1 HRPAFR
7 SHPGRQR
14 RQHPDAGIA
23 RRQVRRHRAG
33 RLGDVPHGR
42 RSHRVHPVGAGARE
56 PREPALREPREPG
69 PGGERQQLRQERG
82 QRGQGFEAEA
92 GGRRMKVFT
101 AGLATLVLAA
111 GAAYA
116 ATEAADESPSE
127 LVQRVAEAMLKDLDA
142 NRAEYRQNPAKVGE
156 LVEKHLLPHFD
167 TRYAAQRV
175 LGKHWRNATEE
186 QRERFIDAFYQSMLK
201 NYGSALAEFTGDRL
215 KVFPSKVGAD
225 DKIAIVRTEVKRS
238 NGTSVP

>member
-1 HRPAFR
+1 
-7 SHPGRQR
+7 
-14 RQHPDAGIA
+14 
-23 RRQVRRHRAG
+23 
-33 RLGDVPHGR
+33 
-42 RSHRVHPVGAGARE
+42 
-56 PREPALREPREPG
+56 
-69 PGGERQQLRQERG
+69 
-82 QRGQGFEAEA
+82 
-92 GGRRMKVFT
+92 MKVFT

-238 NGTSVP
+238 NGTSVPVNYVLRRTPEGWKAWDVVIEGISYVKSFREDFSTEIDQKGLDAVIQRMEQGGKPAPAAG